1 MKKIALMTAALLIAS
16 TSAFAGHPQ
25 VADAAR
31 TPEGASSDTNQSG
44 NASAGW
50 DKLSTN
56 PSDGKAA
63 AAADK
68 R

>member
-1 MKKIALMTAALLIAS
+1 MKNFAILTAALLITS

-25 VADAAR
+25 VGDAAR
-31 TPEGASSDTNQSG
+31 TSDGNQSG

-56 PSDGKAA
+56 ASDGKAA

>member
-1 MKKIALMTAALLIAS
+1 MKKIALVTAALLITS
-16 TSAFAGHPQ
+16 TSVFAAHPQ
-25 VADAAR
+25 VGDAAR
-31 TPEGASSDTNQSG
+31 LSDNNQSS

-56 PSDGKAA
+56 ASDGKAA

>member
-1 MKKIALMTAALLIAS
+1 MKNIAITTAALLIAA
-16 TSAFAGHPQ
+16 TSALAGHPH

-31 TPEGASSDTNQSG
+31 TIEGASADNNQSG